1 MTLRTCLPEM
11 LDSDRQAI
19 EQESS
24 FSQISHHLSQAP
36 SGLWQKLPS
45 TEIHGPTVSRASAYL
60 LYGMMYT
67 HVQSKFHMI
76 DKISQ
81 LLWQP

>member
-1 MTLRTCLPEM
+1 M